1 MIASDFYAAW
11 RFKSALPLLGLFALI
26 GCASGYIASPA
37 PNPILAGAN
46 IISAPAED
54 KSDPF
59 QILYVTNLRP
69 AEDGSGYVEGRS
81 NSMAMGAAKIILS
94 NFSSAEYLNYM
105 LGRPARN
112 DAPAYTLTQTEEKVR
127 FPATPLPFSISGG
140 SVVYDPVPLASYA
153 RASASL
159 KSTLSRSLEQAET
172 DHVILYIPGFNNSF
186 ETSAFN
192 LLELWTASDRTG
204 VPIVF
209 SWPTELSSPLNYF
222 ADTQDGAFAVFH
234 LKETIRLIAATDA
247 VSSVSVVAHSHGASI
262 ATTALRELLIEE
274 RGAGRSLADTYDIE
288 TLILAAPDIDLG
300 VMEQRLVTEAFGAGF
315 GQINVYINPDDDAL
329 GIAQL
334 VFRNQRF
341 GSSLVSDFSPETRA
355 ALSGL
360 NTVHF
365 IAVEDAKGAAR
376 HNYFRLHPGVLADI
390 GMTLRTGAKPTDEAR
405 PLNQEDSN
413 FWTLDSTYQPRLK

>member
-1 MIASDFYAAW
+1 MICVGKRS
-11 RFKSALPLLGLFALI
+11 SALLATLILLMLGA
-26 GCASGYIASPA
+26 CASGYIASPS
-37 PNPILAGAN
+37 PNPVLAEARLTSGEAA
-46 IISAPAED
+46 IDDLSSFEL
-54 KSDPF
+54 
-59 QILYVTNLRP
+59 LYVTNLRP
-69 AEDGSGYVEGRS
+69 AEDGLGYMEGRS
-81 NSMAMGAAKIILS
+81 NSMAMGTVDIGLS
-94 NFSSAEYLNYM
+94 NLDPVDYLNYM
-105 LGRPARN
+105 LGQPTGGIT
-112 DAPAYTLTQTEEKVR
+112 PEYLITEIEEKVR
-127 FPATPLPFSISGG
+127 FPATPLPFAITGG
-140 SVVYDPVPLASYA
+140 SVVYDPVPLASYG

-159 KSTLSRSLEQAET
+159 KSSLARSLEQQRT
-172 DHVILYIPGFNNSF
+172 GHVVLYIPGFNNSF
-186 ETSAFN
+186 ETSAYN

-204 VPIVF
+204 VPILF

-234 LKETIRLIAATDA
+234 LKETIRLIAATES
-247 VSSVSVVAHSHGASI
+247 VSSVSVIAHSHGASI

-274 RGAGRSLADTYDIE
+274 RGAGRWLADTYDID

-341 GSSLVSDFSPETRA
+341 GASLLSDFSPETRA

-360 NTVHF
+360 SSVHF

-390 GMTLRTGAKPTDEAR
+390 GITLRTGAKPSDSER
-405 PLNQEDSN
+405 PLTQKNSN
-413 FWTLDSTYQPRLK
+413 FWTLDSRYQPRLD

>member
-1 MIASDFYAAW
+1 MASFNHKARRACT
-11 RFKSALPLLGLFALI
+11 LLSLVWLFTVA

-37 PNPILAGAN
+37 PNPVLANAALV
-46 IISAPAED
+46 SAPTDNEAG
-54 KSDPF
+54 PF
-59 QILYVTNLRP
+59 QILYVTNLKP

-81 NSMAMGAAKIILS
+81 NSMAMGSAHISPS
-94 NFSSAEYLNYM
+94 NQSSSDYLNYM
-105 LGRPARN
+105 LGHPMA
-112 DAPAYTLTQTEEKVR
+112 DGPPEYILTDTDEKVR
-127 FPATPLPFSISGG
+127 FPATPLPFAISGG
-140 SVVYDPVPLASYA
+140 SVVYDPVPLASYS

-159 KSTLSRSLEQAET
+159 KSTLARSLEHAGT

-204 VPIVF
+204 VPMVF

-247 VSSVSVVAHSHGASI
+247 VASVSVVAHSHGASI

-274 RGAGRSLADTYDIE
+274 RGAGRSLADTYDID

-341 GSSLVSDFSPETRA
+341 GASLLSDFSPETRA

-360 NTVHF
+360 SSVHF
-365 IAVEDAKGAAR
+365 IAVEDAKGPAR

-390 GMTLRTGAKPTDEAR
+390 GITLRTGAKPTDEAR
-405 PLNQEDSN
+405 PLKQQDEN
-413 FWTLDSTYQPRLK
+413 FWTLDSSYQPRLK

>member
-1 MIASDFYAAW
+1 
-11 RFKSALPLLGLFALI
+11 
-26 GCASGYIASPA
+26 
-37 PNPILAGAN
+37 
-46 IISAPAED
+46 
-54 KSDPF
+54 
-59 QILYVTNLRP
+59 
-69 AEDGSGYVEGRS
+69 
-81 NSMAMGAAKIILS
+81 
-94 NFSSAEYLNYM
+94 LNYM
-105 LGRPARN
+105 LGLPSGRATPEYRIT
-112 DAPAYTLTQTEEKVR
+112 DIEEKVR
-127 FPATPLPFSISGG
+127 FPATPLPFAITGG
-140 SVVYDPVPLASYA
+140 SVVYDPVPLASYG

-159 KSTLSRSLEQAET
+159 KSALSRSLEEKQT
-172 DHVILYIPGFNNSF
+172 GHVVLYIPGFNNSF

-204 VPIVF
+204 VPVLF

-234 LKETIRLIAATDA
+234 LKETIRLIAATES
-247 VSSVSVVAHSHGASI
+247 VSSVSVISHSHGASI

-274 RGAGRSLADTYDIE
+274 RGAGRSLADTYDID

-341 GSSLVSDFSPETRA
+341 GASLLTDFSPETRA

-360 NTVHF
+360 SSVHF

-390 GMTLRTGAKPTDEAR
+390 GITLRTGAKPSDSAR
-405 PLNQEDSN
+405 PLTQQNSN
-413 FWTLDSTYQPRLK
+413 FWTLDSSYQPRLD

>member
-1 MIASDFYAAW
+1 MMFCGHDRSRTLLAA
-11 RFKSALPLLGLFALI
+11 FAILTLGA
-26 GCASGYIASPA
+26 CTSGYVVSPS
-37 PNPILAGAN
+37 PNPVLAEARLTSGE
-46 IISAPAED
+46 PAADDLTSFEL
-54 KSDPF
+54 
-59 QILYVTNLRP
+59 LYVTNLRP
-69 AEDGSGYVEGRS
+69 AEDGSGYTEGRS
-81 NSMAMGAAKIILS
+81 NSMAMGAVEISLS
-94 NFSSAEYLNYM
+94 NLSAPDYLNYM
-105 LGRPARN
+105 LGLPTGRATPEYRIT
-112 DAPAYTLTQTEEKVR
+112 DIEEKVR
-127 FPATPLPFSISGG
+127 FPATPLPFAITGG
-140 SVVYDPVPLASYA
+140 SVVYDPVPLASYG
-153 RASASL
+153 RASSSL
-159 KSTLSRSLEQAET
+159 KSALSRSLEEEQT
-172 DHVILYIPGFNNSF
+172 GHVVLYIPGFNNSF

-204 VPIVF
+204 VPVLF

-234 LKETIRLIAATDA
+234 LKETIRLIAATES
-247 VSSVSVVAHSHGASI
+247 VSSVSVIAHSHGASI

-274 RGAGRSLADTYDIE
+274 RGAGRSLAETYDID

-341 GSSLVSDFSPETRA
+341 GASLLTDFSPETRA

-360 NTVHF
+360 SSVHF

-390 GMTLRTGAKPTDEAR
+390 GITLRTGAKPSDSAR
-405 PLNQEDSN
+405 PLTQQNSN
-413 FWTLDSTYQPRLK
+413 FWTLDSSYRPRLD